1 MTDKEFWIAVRRAL
15 QMIIKAIERKYIG
28 GGEAVPLD
36 TGGDDSISYVVDD

>member
-1 MTDKEFWIAVRRAL
+1 MTDKEFWIAIRRAL

-36 TGGDDSISYVVDD
+36 TGGDVSVSLLIED